1 MHSRKII
8 HRDLKPENILFFEK
22 DSYKIK
28 IIDFGTSVKQK
39 NGELFTG
46 KEGTLLYMAPE
57 IVAPDLLNENA
68 DKDKSP
74 YDFSAD
80 LWSVGVI
87 THFLFFH
94 KFPFEAKN
102 QEELKIPL

>member
-8 HRDLKPENILFFEK
+8 HRDLKPENILFSEK

-28 IIDFGTSVKQK
+28 IIDFGTAQKQK
-39 NGELFTG
+39 DDKPFTG
-46 KEGTLLYMAPE
+46 KIGTLLYMAPE
-57 IVAPDLLNENA
+57 IVAPELLDIENI
-68 DKDKSP
+68 DKDKNP

-87 THFLFFH
+87 TYFLFLH
-94 KFPFEAKN
+94 KLPFESKN
-102 QEELKIPL
+102 

>member
-57 IVAPDLLNENA
+57 I
-68 DKDKSP
+68 
-74 YDFSAD
+74 
-80 LWSVGVI
+80 
-87 THFLFFH
+87 
-94 KFPFEAKN
+94 
-102 QEELKIPL
+102 